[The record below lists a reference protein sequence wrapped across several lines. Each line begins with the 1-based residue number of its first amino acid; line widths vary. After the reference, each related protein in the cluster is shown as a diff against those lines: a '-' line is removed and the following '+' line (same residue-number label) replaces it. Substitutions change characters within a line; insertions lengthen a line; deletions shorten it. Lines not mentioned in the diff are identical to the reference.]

1 MGKTVFIAEKP
12 SVARQFAQALK
23 LKTQN
28 HNGYMESENT
38 IITWCVG
45 HLVTMSYP
53 DAYDEKYKKWSFAT
67 LPFLPEKYLYEVIQN
82 AKEQFNIV
90 SKLLNREDVET
101 IYVCTDSGR
110 EGEYIYRL
118 VEMQANVTGKIR
130 KRVWIDSQ
138 TDEEIIRGIKEAK
151 DLKEYDCLSDAA
163 YLRAMEDYLMGI
175 NFSRAL
181 ALKYSQSIKNFL
193 NDDKAT
199 IAVGRV
205 MTCVLGMVVQ
215 REREIRDFVKTPFYK
230 IGTSIALDSSEN
242 AVSFPAEFKAVK
254 GSDYYE
260 SPLLYSEKGFKK
272 REDAEKMIEA
282 LPKEV
287 ILKSKDKKKELK
299 NPPFLYNLTDLQEE
313 CSKLFKIS
321 PDKTLEAIQ
330 TLYERKLVTY
340 PRTDARVLSTAVAKE
355 IYKNIGG
362 LRRYPLCADLAN
374 EILSKESYKGIE
386 KTKYVNDKAITDHYA
401 VIPTGQGLESLSS
414 LHETIQKVYEI
425 IVRRFLSIFYPPA
438 EYEKVSVCVKAGNES
453 FFSNFKVLMDEG
465 YLKAAV
471 NSFSKKKD
479 ISGKNTDNSD
489 SESSSDEDTSDK
501 SKEEDE
507 IKVDAEFLKLFD
519 SLNKGDTLYSKGYD
533 IKEGETSAPKR
544 YTSGTLMKA
553 MENAG
558 QQIDDN
564 EDLRALL
571 KGSGIGT
578 PATRSGILE
587 KLCTK
592 GYLKNNAK
600 TQVITPQLLGEMI
613 YDVVDNSIRPLLDPR
628 LTASWEK
635 GLNQV
640 AEGTTSYDE
649 YKDKLYDYVARRTEL
664 VRGMNNQNIL
674 FNKYTEAAKYYK
686 TSKKQQTKTSKKKT
700 G

>member
-12 SVARQFAQALK
+12 SVARQFAAALK

-38 IITWCVG
+38 IVTWCVG

-67 LPFLPEKYLYEVIQN
+67 LPFLPEKYLYEVISS

-90 SKLLNREDVET
+90 SKLLNREDVDT

-118 VEMQANVTGKIR
+118 VEMQADVKGKVR

-151 DLKEYDCLSDAA
+151 DLSEYDSLSDAA

-193 NDDKAT
+193 NDDKVT

-205 MTCVLGMVVQ
+205 MTCVLGMVVS
-215 REREIRDFVKTPFYK
+215 REREIRNFVKTPFYK
-230 IGTSIALDSSEN
+230 VIASIALDDN
-242 AVSFPAEFKAVK
+242 KDAVSFPAEFKAVK
-254 GSDYYE
+254 GSDYFE

-272 REDAEKMIEA
+272 KEDAENMINV
-282 LPKEV
+282 LPREV
-287 ILKSKDKKKELK
+287 TLKSKDKKKELK

-340 PRTDARVLSTAVAKE
+340 PRTDARVLSSAVAKE
-355 IYKNIGG
+355 IYKNING
-362 LRRYPLCADLAN
+362 LKNYPLVKDLAE
-374 EILSKESYKGIE
+374 EILSNGSYKNID

-401 VIPTGQGLESLSS
+401 VIPTGQGIEALAS

-425 IVRRFLSIFYPPA
+425 IVRRFLSIFYPPS

-453 FFSNFKVLMDEG
+453 FFANFKVLTNEG
-465 YLKAAV
+465 YLKATAY
-471 NSFSKKKD
+471 SFSKKKD
-479 ISGKNTDNSD
+479 LSSNI
-489 SESSSDEDTSDK
+489 SSDDDASDK
-501 SKEEDE
+501 EKDNDE

-519 SLNKGDTLYSKGYD
+519 SLNKGDTLYSQKYD
-533 IKEGETSAPKR
+533 IKEGETSPPKR

-587 KLCTK
+587 KLCLK
-592 GYLKNNAK
+592 GYLNNNAK
-600 TQVITPQLLGEMI
+600 TQVITPKLLGEMI

-649 YKDKLYDYVARRTEL
+649 YREKLYDYVARRTEL
-664 VRGMNNQNIL
+664 VRGLNNQNAL
-674 FNKYTEAAKYYK
+674 YAKYNEASKYYK
-686 TSKKQQTKTSKKKT
+686 STKKSTSKNSNKKT

>member
-1 MGKTVFIAEKP
+1 MRKTVFIAEKP
-12 SVARQFAQALK
+12 SVARQFAAALK

-38 IITWCVG
+38 IVTWCVG

-53 DAYDEKYKKWSFAT
+53 DAYDEKYKKWSFTT
-67 LPFLPEKYLYEVIQN
+67 LPFLPEKYLYEVIES

-90 SKLLNREDVET
+90 SKLLNREDVDT

-118 VEMQANVTGKIR
+118 VEMQADVKGKVR

-151 DLKEYDCLSDAA
+151 DLSEYDSLSDAA

-193 NDDKAT
+193 NDDKVT

-205 MTCVLGMVVQ
+205 MTCVLGMVVS
-215 REREIRDFVKTPFYK
+215 REREIRNFVKTPFYK
-230 IGTSIALDSSEN
+230 VIASIALDDSKD
-242 AVSFPAEFKAVK
+242 AASFPAEFKAVK
-254 GSDYYE
+254 GSDYFE
-260 SPLLYSEKGFKK
+260 SSLLYSEKGFKK
-272 REDAEKMIEA
+272 KEDAEKMINS

-287 ILKSKDKKKELK
+287 VLKSKDKKKELK

-340 PRTDARVLSTAVAKE
+340 PRTDARVLSSAVAKE
-355 IYKNIGG
+355 IYKNING
-362 LRRYPLCADLAN
+362 LKNYPLVKDLAN
-374 EILSKESYKGIE
+374 EILANGSYKNIGN
-386 KTKYVNDKAITDHYA
+386 TKYVNDKAITDHYA
-401 VIPTGQGLESLSS
+401 VIPTGQGLEALSS

-425 IVRRFLSIFYPPA
+425 IVRRFLSIFYPPS

-453 FFSNFKVLMDEG
+453 FFANFKVLTNEG
-465 YLKAAV
+465 YLKATTY
-471 NSFSKKKD
+471 SFSKKKD
-479 ISGKNTDNSD
+479 LNLNVPA
-489 SESSSDEDTSDK
+489 DEDASDK
-501 SKEEDE
+501 DKDNDE

-519 SLNKGDTLYSKGYD
+519 SLNKGDTLYSQKYE
-533 IKEGETSAPKR
+533 IKEGETSPPKR

-587 KLCTK
+587 KLCMK
-592 GYLKNNAK
+592 GYLNNNAK
-600 TQVITPQLLGEMI
+600 TQVITPKLLGEMI

-649 YKDKLYDYVARRTEL
+649 YRAKLYDYVARRTEL
-664 VRGMNNQNIL
+664 VRGLNNQNAL
-674 FNKYTEAAKYYK
+674 YAKYNEASKYYK
-686 TSKKQQTKTSKKKT
+686 DAKKTTVKNTKKKT

>member
-12 SVARQFAQALK
+12 SVARQFAAALK

-38 IITWCVG
+38 IVTWCVG

-67 LPFLPEKYLYEVIQN
+67 LPFLPEKYLYEVISS

-90 SKLLNREDVET
+90 SKLLNREDVDT

-118 VEMQANVTGKIR
+118 VEMQADVKGKVR

-151 DLKEYDCLSDAA
+151 DLSEYDSLSDAA

-193 NDDKAT
+193 NDDKVT

-205 MTCVLGMVVQ
+205 MTCVLGMVVS
-215 REREIRDFVKTPFYK
+215 REREIRNFVKTPFYK
-230 IGTSIALDSSEN
+230 VIASIALDDN
-242 AVSFPAEFKAVK
+242 KDAVSFPAEFKAVK
-254 GSDYYE
+254 GSDYFE

-272 REDAEKMIEA
+272 KEDAENMINL
-282 LPKEV
+282 LPREV
-287 ILKSKDKKKELK
+287 TLKSKDKKKELK

-340 PRTDARVLSTAVAKE
+340 PRTDARVLSSAVAKE
-355 IYKNIGG
+355 IYKNING
-362 LRRYPLCADLAN
+362 LKNYPLVKDLAE
-374 EILSKESYKGIE
+374 EILSNGSYKNID
-386 KTKYVNDKAITDHYA
+386 KTKYVNDKAITEHYA
-401 VIPTGQGLESLSS
+401 VIPTGQGIEALAS

-425 IVRRFLSIFYPPA
+425 IVRRFLSIFYPPS

-453 FFSNFKVLMDEG
+453 FFANFKVLTNEG
-465 YLKAAV
+465 YLKATAY
-471 NSFSKKKD
+471 SFSKKKD
-479 ISGKNTDNSD
+479 LSSNI
-489 SESSSDEDTSDK
+489 SSDDDASDK
-501 SKEEDE
+501 EKDNDE

-519 SLNKGDTLYSKGYD
+519 SLNKGDTLYSQKYD
-533 IKEGETSAPKR
+533 IKEGETSPPKR

-587 KLCTK
+587 KLCLK
-592 GYLKNNAK
+592 GYLNNNAK
-600 TQVITPQLLGEMI
+600 TQVITPKLLGEMI

-649 YKDKLYDYVARRTEL
+649 YREKLYDYVARRTEL
-664 VRGMNNQNIL
+664 VRGLNNQNAL
-674 FNKYTEAAKYYK
+674 YAKYNEASKYYK
-686 TSKKQQTKTSKKKT
+686 STKKSTSKNSNKKT

>member
-12 SVARQFAQALK
+12 SVARQFAAALK

-67 LPFLPEKYLYEVIQN
+67 LPFLPEKYLYEVISS

-90 SKLLNREDVET
+90 SKLLNREDVDT

-118 VEMQANVTGKIR
+118 VEMQADVKGKVR

-138 TDEEIIRGIKEAK
+138 TDEEIIRGIKAAK
-151 DLKEYDCLSDAA
+151 DLSEYDSLSDAA

-193 NDDKAT
+193 NDDKVT

-205 MTCVLGMVVQ
+205 MTCVLGMVVS
-215 REREIRDFVKTPFYK
+215 REREIRNFVKTPFYK
-230 IGTSIALDSSEN
+230 VIASIALDDN
-242 AVSFPAEFKAVK
+242 KDTVSFPAEFKAVK
-254 GSDYYE
+254 GSDYFE

-272 REDAEKMIEA
+272 KEDAENMINL
-282 LPKEV
+282 LPREV
-287 ILKSKDKKKELK
+287 TLKSKDKKKELK

-340 PRTDARVLSTAVAKE
+340 PRTDARVLSSAVAKE
-355 IYKNIGG
+355 IYKNING
-362 LRRYPLCADLAN
+362 LKNYPLVKDLAE
-374 EILSKESYKGIE
+374 EILSNGSYKNID

-401 VIPTGQGLESLSS
+401 VIPTGQGIEALAS

-425 IVRRFLSIFYPPA
+425 IVRRFLSIFYPPS

-453 FFSNFKVLMDEG
+453 FFANFKVLTNEG
-465 YLKAAV
+465 YLKATAY
-471 NSFSKKKD
+471 SFSKKKD
-479 ISGKNTDNSD
+479 LSSNI
-489 SESSSDEDTSDK
+489 SSDDDASDK
-501 SKEEDE
+501 EKDNDE

-519 SLNKGDTLYSKGYD
+519 SLNKGDTLYSQKYD
-533 IKEGETSAPKR
+533 IKEGETSPPKR

-587 KLCTK
+587 KLCLK
-592 GYLKNNAK
+592 GYLNNNAK
-600 TQVITPQLLGEMI
+600 TQVITPKLLGEMI

-649 YKDKLYDYVARRTEL
+649 YREKLYDYVARRTEL
-664 VRGMNNQNIL
+664 VRGLNNQNAL
-674 FNKYTEAAKYYK
+674 YAKYNEASKYYK
-686 TSKKQQTKTSKKKT
+686 STKKSTSKNSNKKT

>member
-12 SVARQFAQALK
+12 SVARQFAAALK

-38 IITWCVG
+38 IVTWCVG

-67 LPFLPEKYLYEVIQN
+67 LPFLPEKYLYEVISS

-90 SKLLNREDVET
+90 SKLLNREDVDT

-118 VEMQANVTGKIR
+118 VEMQADVKGKVR

-151 DLKEYDCLSDAA
+151 DLSEYDSLSDAP

-193 NDDKAT
+193 NDDKVT

-205 MTCVLGMVVQ
+205 MTCVLGMVVS
-215 REREIRDFVKTPFYK
+215 REREIRNFVKTPFYK
-230 IGTSIALDSSEN
+230 VIASIALDDN
-242 AVSFPAEFKAVK
+242 KDAVSFPAEFKAVK
-254 GSDYYE
+254 GSDYFE

-272 REDAEKMIEA
+272 KEDAENMINL
-282 LPKEV
+282 LPREV
-287 ILKSKDKKKELK
+287 TLKSKDKKKELK

-340 PRTDARVLSTAVAKE
+340 PRTDARVLSSAVAKE
-355 IYKNIGG
+355 IYKNING
-362 LRRYPLCADLAN
+362 LKNYPLVKDLAE
-374 EILSKESYKGIE
+374 EILSNGSYKNID

-401 VIPTGQGLESLSS
+401 VIPTGQGIEALAS

-425 IVRRFLSIFYPPA
+425 IVRRFLSIFYPPS

-453 FFSNFKVLMDEG
+453 FFANFKVLTNEG
-465 YLKAAV
+465 YLKATTY
-471 NSFSKKKD
+471 SFSKKKD
-479 ISGKNTDNSD
+479 LSSNI
-489 SESSSDEDTSDK
+489 SSDDDASDK
-501 SKEEDE
+501 EKDNDE

-519 SLNKGDTLYSKGYD
+519 SLNKGDTLYSQKYD
-533 IKEGETSAPKR
+533 IKEGETSPPKR

-587 KLCTK
+587 KLCLK
-592 GYLKNNAK
+592 GYLNNNAK
-600 TQVITPQLLGEMI
+600 TQVITPKLLGEMI

-649 YKDKLYDYVARRTEL
+649 YREKLYDYVARRTEL
-664 VRGMNNQNIL
+664 VRGLNNQNAL
-674 FNKYTEAAKYYK
+674 YAKYNEASKYYK
-686 TSKKQQTKTSKKKT
+686 STKKSTSKNSNKKT

>member
-12 SVARQFAQALK
+12 SVARQFAAALK

-67 LPFLPEKYLYEVIQN
+67 LPFLPEKYLYEVISS

-90 SKLLNREDVET
+90 SKLLNREDVDT

-118 VEMQANVTGKIR
+118 VEMQADVKGKVR

-151 DLKEYDCLSDAA
+151 DLSEYDSLSDAA

-193 NDDKAT
+193 NDDKVT

-205 MTCVLGMVVQ
+205 MTCVLGMVVS
-215 REREIRDFVKTPFYK
+215 REREIRNFVKTPFYK
-230 IGTSIALDSSEN
+230 VIASIALDDN
-242 AVSFPAEFKAVK
+242 KDAVSFPAEFKAVK
-254 GSDYYE
+254 GSDYFE

-272 REDAEKMIEA
+272 KEDAENMINL
-282 LPKEV
+282 LPREV
-287 ILKSKDKKKELK
+287 TLKSKDKKKELK

-340 PRTDARVLSTAVAKE
+340 PRTDARVLSSAVAKE
-355 IYKNIGG
+355 IYKNING
-362 LRRYPLCADLAN
+362 LKNYPLVKDLAE
-374 EILSKESYKGIE
+374 EILSNGSYKNID

-401 VIPTGQGLESLSS
+401 VIPTGQGIEALAS

-425 IVRRFLSIFYPPA
+425 IVRRFLSIFYPPS

-453 FFSNFKVLMDEG
+453 FFANFKVLTNEG
-465 YLKAAV
+465 YLKATAY
-471 NSFSKKKD
+471 SFSKKKD
-479 ISGKNTDNSD
+479 LSSNI
-489 SESSSDEDTSDK
+489 SSDDDASDK
-501 SKEEDE
+501 EKDNDE

-519 SLNKGDTLYSKGYD
+519 SLNKGDTLYSQKYD
-533 IKEGETSAPKR
+533 IKEGETSPPKR

-587 KLCTK
+587 KLCLK
-592 GYLKNNAK
+592 GYLNNNAK
-600 TQVITPQLLGEMI
+600 TQVITPKLLGEMI

-649 YKDKLYDYVARRTEL
+649 YREKLYDYVARRTEL
-664 VRGMNNQNIL
+664 VRGLNNQNAL
-674 FNKYTEAAKYYK
+674 YAKYNEASKYYK
-686 TSKKQQTKTSKKKT
+686 STKKSTSKNSNKKT

>member
-12 SVARQFAQALK
+12 SVARQFAAALK

-67 LPFLPEKYLYEVIQN
+67 LPFLPEKYLYEVISS

-90 SKLLNREDVET
+90 SKLLNREDVDT

-118 VEMQANVTGKIR
+118 VEMQADVKGKVR

-151 DLKEYDCLSDAA
+151 DLSEYDSLSDAA

-193 NDDKAT
+193 NDDKVT

-205 MTCVLGMVVQ
+205 MTCVLGMVVS
-215 REREIRDFVKTPFYK
+215 REREIRNFVKTPFYK
-230 IGTSIALDSSEN
+230 VIASIALDDN
-242 AVSFPAEFKAVK
+242 KDTVSFPAEFKAVK
-254 GSDYYE
+254 GSDYFE

-272 REDAEKMIEA
+272 KEDAENMINL
-282 LPKEV
+282 LPREV
-287 ILKSKDKKKELK
+287 TLKSKDKKKELK

-340 PRTDARVLSTAVAKE
+340 PRTDARVLSSAVAKE
-355 IYKNIGG
+355 IYKNING
-362 LRRYPLCADLAN
+362 LKNYPLVKDLAE
-374 EILSKESYKGIE
+374 EILSNGSYKNID

-401 VIPTGQGLESLSS
+401 VIPTGQGIEALAS

-425 IVRRFLSIFYPPA
+425 IVRRFLSIFYPPS

-453 FFSNFKVLMDEG
+453 FFANFKVLTNEG
-465 YLKAAV
+465 YLKATAY
-471 NSFSKKKD
+471 SFSKKKD
-479 ISGKNTDNSD
+479 LSSNI
-489 SESSSDEDTSDK
+489 SSDDDASDK
-501 SKEEDE
+501 EKDNDE

-519 SLNKGDTLYSKGYD
+519 SLNKGDTLYSQKYD
-533 IKEGETSAPKR
+533 IKEGETSPPKR

-587 KLCTK
+587 KLCLK
-592 GYLKNNAK
+592 GYLNNNAK
-600 TQVITPQLLGEMI
+600 TQVITPKLLGEMI

-649 YKDKLYDYVARRTEL
+649 YREKLYDYVARRTEL
-664 VRGMNNQNIL
+664 VRGLNNQNAL
-674 FNKYTEAAKYYK
+674 YAKYNEASKYYK
-686 TSKKQQTKTSKKKT
+686 STKKSTSKNSNKKT

>member
-12 SVARQFAQALK
+12 SVARQFAAALK

-38 IITWCVG
+38 IVTWCVG

-67 LPFLPEKYLYEVIQN
+67 LPFLPEKYLYEVISS

-90 SKLLNREDVET
+90 SKLLNREDVDT

-118 VEMQANVTGKIR
+118 VEMQADVKGKVR

-151 DLKEYDCLSDAA
+151 DLSEYDSLSDAA

-193 NDDKAT
+193 NDDKVT

-205 MTCVLGMVVQ
+205 MTCVLGMVVS
-215 REREIRDFVKTPFYK
+215 REREIRNFVKTPFYK
-230 IGTSIALDSSEN
+230 VIASIALDDN
-242 AVSFPAEFKAVK
+242 IDAVSFPAEFKAVK
-254 GSDYYE
+254 GSDYFE

-272 REDAEKMIEA
+272 KEDAENMINV
-282 LPKEV
+282 LPREV
-287 ILKSKDKKKELK
+287 TLKSKDKKKELK

-340 PRTDARVLSTAVAKE
+340 PRTDARVLSSAVAKE
-355 IYKNIGG
+355 IYKNING
-362 LRRYPLCADLAN
+362 LKNYPLVKDLAE
-374 EILSKESYKGIE
+374 EILSNGSYKNID

-401 VIPTGQGLESLSS
+401 VIPTGQGIEALAS

-425 IVRRFLSIFYPPA
+425 IVRRFLSIFYPPS

-453 FFSNFKVLMDEG
+453 FFANFKVLTNEG
-465 YLKAAV
+465 YLKATAY
-471 NSFSKKKD
+471 SFSKKKD
-479 ISGKNTDNSD
+479 LSSNI
-489 SESSSDEDTSDK
+489 SSDDDASDK
-501 SKEEDE
+501 EKDNDE

-519 SLNKGDTLYSKGYD
+519 SLNKGDTLYSQKYD
-533 IKEGETSAPKR
+533 IKEGETSPPKR

-587 KLCTK
+587 KLCLK
-592 GYLKNNAK
+592 GYLNNNAK
-600 TQVITPQLLGEMI
+600 TQVITPKLLGEMI

-649 YKDKLYDYVARRTEL
+649 YREKLYDYVARRTEL
-664 VRGMNNQNIL
+664 VRGLNNQNAL
-674 FNKYTEAAKYYK
+674 YAKYNEASKYYK
-686 TSKKQQTKTSKKKT
+686 STKKSTSKNSNKKT

>member
-12 SVARQFAQALK
+12 SVARQFAAALK

-67 LPFLPEKYLYEVIQN
+67 LPFLPEKYLYEVISS

-90 SKLLNREDVET
+90 SKLLNREDVDT

-118 VEMQANVTGKIR
+118 VEMQADVKGKVR

-151 DLKEYDCLSDAA
+151 DLSEYDSLSDAA

-181 ALKYSQSIKNFL
+181 ALKYSKSIKNFL
-193 NDDKAT
+193 NDDKVT

-205 MTCVLGMVVQ
+205 MTCVLGMVVS
-215 REREIRDFVKTPFYK
+215 REREIRNFVKTPFYK
-230 IGTSIALDSSEN
+230 VIASIALDDN
-242 AVSFPAEFKAVK
+242 IDAVSFPAEFKAVK
-254 GSDYYE
+254 GSDYFE

-272 REDAEKMIEA
+272 KEDAENMINL
-282 LPKEV
+282 LPREV
-287 ILKSKDKKKELK
+287 TLKSKDKKKELK

-340 PRTDARVLSTAVAKE
+340 PRTDARVLSSAVAKE
-355 IYKNIGG
+355 IYKNING
-362 LRRYPLCADLAN
+362 LKNYPLVKDLAD
-374 EILSKESYKGIE
+374 EILSNGSYKNID

-401 VIPTGQGLESLSS
+401 VIPTGQGIEALAS

-425 IVRRFLSIFYPPA
+425 IVRRFLSIFYPPS

-453 FFSNFKVLMDEG
+453 FFANFKVLTNEG
-465 YLKAAV
+465 YLKATTY
-471 NSFSKKKD
+471 SFSKKKD
-479 ISGKNTDNSD
+479 LSSNI
-489 SESSSDEDTSDK
+489 SSDDDASDK
-501 SKEEDE
+501 EKDNDE

-519 SLNKGDTLYSKGYD
+519 SLNKGDTLYSQKYD
-533 IKEGETSAPKR
+533 IKEGETSPPKR

-587 KLCTK
+587 KLCLK
-592 GYLKNNAK
+592 GYLNNNAK
-600 TQVITPQLLGEMI
+600 TQVITPKLLGEMI

-649 YKDKLYDYVARRTEL
+649 YREKLYDYVARRTEL
-664 VRGMNNQNIL
+664 VRGLNNQNAL
-674 FNKYTEAAKYYK
+674 YAKYNEASKYYK
-686 TSKKQQTKTSKKKT
+686 STKKSTSKNSNKKT